1 MSLPVRGDRGLPC
14 LTCVRRSWLLSMLL
28 GHFERLRHGK
38 RCNVMGLL
46 AFSDEQ
52 LIDIAGERREQLGR
66 AWTDFDAA
74 AERERCRAAGVE
86 ALCRHDSRYPRRL
99 RDAPGPPA
107 VLHVVGGSS
116 RLLEALKEPVVAIVG
131 ARRASDYGLEMA
143 SAIARGLAAARVTV
157 VSGMALGID
166 TAAHEGALAG
176 EGTTLAVLAG
186 RPDIAAPASNRGL
199 HRRIA
204 KSGAVLSETAP
215 GGEVRRWSFLAR
227 NRLVAAL
234 ADLVLVVE
242 AGEYS
247 GSLVTAQQAQ
257 LMKRKV
263 AAVPGRVTSPLA
275 AGPHSLLVGGAS
287 LVRNAQEVLDLVCG
301 PDQRRLLPSSHPD
314 LEPSL
319 AALLN
324 DVAIGNDRAAS
335 LIAAGRTP
343 QDVMTG
349 LAELELLGRLRRSLD
364 GRYTPTA

>member
-1 MSLPVRGDRGLPC
+1 MSFPSGTDQGLPC

-28 GHFERLRHGK
+28 GHFERLRYGK
-38 RCNVMGLL
+38 RCDVMWMLT
-46 AFSDEQ
+46 FTDEE
-52 LIDIAGERREQLGR
+52 LIDIAGSRREQLGQ
-66 AWTDFDAA
+66 AWTEFDAG

-86 ALCRHDSRYPRRL
+86 AVCLHDSRYPLPL

-116 RLLEALKEPVVAIVG
+116 RLLDALKEPVVAIVG

-143 SAIARGLAAARVTV
+143 STIARGLAAARVTV

-176 EGTTLAVLAG
+176 AGSTLAVLAG
-186 RPDIAAPASNRGL
+186 RPDVAYPASNRRL
-199 HRRIA
+199 HHEITA
-204 KSGAVLSETAP
+204 SGAVLSETAP
-215 GGEVRRWSFLAR
+215 GRDVRRWSFLAR

-247 GSLVTAQQAQ
+247 GSLVTAQRAE
-257 LMKRKV
+257 LMERKV

-275 AGPHSLLVGGAS
+275 AGPHNLLVGGAS

-301 PDQRRLLPSSHPD
+301 SDHRRLVPPRHPA
-314 LEPSL
+314 LEPPL
-319 AALLN
+319 AALLD
-324 DVAIGNDRAAS
+324 DVAIGNDRVAG

-343 QDVMTG
+343 EDVMSG